1 MKKVMYTIVLL
12 ASASAVYAADYGS
25 AGCGLGSMLF
35 KENDMSQILA
45 ATTNGTSANQTFA
58 MTSGTLNC
66 NNKGLVKVAMARQ
79 SYIEANYKQIAK
91 EAAWGKGEYINNLAY
106 LYGYTGEK
114 TVEFASI
121 LQKNYNS
128 IFASND
134 AGKALNEI
142 NRLTSN

>member
-1 MKKVMYTIVLL
+1 MKKLL
-12 ASASAVYAADYGS
+12 AAVIMLAGISASYAADYGS

-91 EAAWGKGEYINNLAY
+91 EASWGKGEYVNNLAY

-114 TVEFASI
+114 TAEFASL
-121 LQKNYNS
+121 LQKNYDK

-134 AGKALNEI
+134 AAKALNEI